1 MPEVIEAFGKI
12 ASLDSA
18 VLKDK
23 LKSYDIDKIK
33 DFKAEDNSQEQ
44 ALIDASQSF
53 IRGFSEEI
61 ALKYAAKCTRMPGK
75 KSSKYAAANKALDT
89 LEEAAVSVVTVTCSQ
104 LKE

>member
-1 MPEVIEAFGKI
+1 MHFRCAGPDCDPFQMEIKPA
-12 ASLDSA
+12 
-18 VLKDK
+18 
-23 LKSYDIDKIK
+23 DIDKIK
-33 DFKAEDNSQEQ
+33 DFKVEDNSQEQ

-75 KSSKYAAANKALDT
+75 KSSKYAAANKALDA